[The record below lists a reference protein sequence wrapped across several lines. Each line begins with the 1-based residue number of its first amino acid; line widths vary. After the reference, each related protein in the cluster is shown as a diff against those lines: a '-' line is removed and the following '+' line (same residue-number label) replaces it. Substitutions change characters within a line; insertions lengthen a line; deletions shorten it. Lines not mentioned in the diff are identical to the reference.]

1 MGYICDIWLYMR
13 YIYIYTYLESQKHKQ
28 FWSLLEKTVMII
40 FVWYF
45 FPVMTPKMLKSKEHR
60 SPTRSK
66 TVFLRY
72 FVEQKM

>member
-1 MGYICDIWLYMR
+1 MIVYAI
-13 YIYIYTYLESQKHKQ
+13 YIYIPGKP
-28 FWSLLEKTVMII
+28 KTQTILVIVGKNRNDY
-40 FVWYF
+40 FCLVF